1 MNQLPEKLIFEV
13 KNLSCFFVSF
23 VVNSSFSRGSKVS
36 EFSVVK
42 ETIEYEN
49 QRHRYTY

>member
-23 VVNSSFSRGSKVS
+23 VANNLLPSGSSQQKG
-36 EFSVVK
+36 
-42 ETIEYEN
+42 
-49 QRHRYTY
+49 